1 VSLSHAFKT
10 NEWLLNH
17 AVRTSDTAL
26 MGKLLKKDV
35 QLGVRFAFV
44 SPETYA
50 EMGAPMAR
58 FLAENYTEDVSN
70 RWGYRTQGHSENF
83 RYLQEACVS
92 GTKSPL
98 VFDAFINTVVAPE
111 KQCALLVDYISDEK
125 DRLPLLDK
133 ILKREVAGIKDI
145 SAVARLFVSR
155 EFKAEFD
162 MLVTAGL
169 DVHRDNEAL
178 LRYAA
183 ENEKTDFCRHLVTN
197 HGADIDIAIITAR
210 TKAEQKVHDS
220 LLALRTE
227 LKPDAPAVPTIEGL
241 FKDLTSLRAT
251 VEALQE
257 TVAELTTTVRDL
269 QKPAWQMDKKS
280 LPVPS
285 RN

>member
-1 VSLSHAFKT
+1 MSLSDAFKT
-10 NEWLLNH
+10 NEWLLKQ
-17 AVRTSDTAL
+17 ALRTNDTAL
-26 MGKLLKKDV
+26 MGKLMRKKCGFGFS
-35 QLGVRFAFV
+35 LTLYSSENYEPV
-44 SPETYA
+44 SA
-50 EMGAPMAR
+50 EMAR
-58 FLAENYTEDVSN
+58 FIATHYTEDVAL
-70 RWGYRTQGHSENF
+70 RWGSNDYKRSL
-83 RYLQEACVS
+83 YLMQYVCVAKN
-92 GTKSPL
+92 GNPD
-98 VFDAFINTVVAPE
+98 VFEAFIDTAVQTD
-111 KQCALLVDYISDEK
+111 KQCGILISYIAHEK

-133 ILKREVAGIKDI
+133 ILKGDI
-145 SAVARLFVSR
+145 ARLEDPHAVARTFIDKDL
-155 EFKAEFD
+155 KAEFD
-162 MLVTAGL
+162 ALVSAGL
-169 DVHRDNEAL
+169 DQHRDNEAL

-183 ENEKTDFCRHLVTN
+183 ENEKTDFCRHLITN